1 VAAILPAQIVNQ
13 SLQRF
18 KADFFKALAHPTRIR
33 LLELLQSGEKSV
45 GELQRE
51 MASEG
56 STVSQQLAILRMKN
70 VVVTRKVGNIIYY
83 RLQDP
88 LVIDLLDVARR
99 IFDNHVIELRSITDQ
114 PSATGVPAK
123 RGRASA
129 KRSA

>member
-1 VAAILPAQIVNQ
+1 MKQ

-18 KADFFKALAHPTRIR
+18 KADFFKVLAHPARIR
-33 LLELLQSGEKSV
+33 ILELLGSGEKSV

-70 VVVTRKVGNIIYY
+70 MVVTRKVGNVIYY

-99 IFDNHVIELRSITDQ
+99 IFDNYVLELRSMIDQ
-114 PSATGVPAK
+114 PPAEAAPA
-123 RGRASA
+123 RAGRASA
-129 KRSA
+129 KRSS